1 MVWTNDVAYSFGAG
15 QAAWGGVKDSGFG
28 RTHSKHGLY
37 EFSRV
42 KFTDQ
47 DRGRLRSPWWYPY
60 DARVIEGFRGVL
72 RAPVQ
77 DWEHGRGKRRVALPP
92 RTSATLSSTRRE

>member
-37 EFSRV
+37 ECSRV
-42 KFTDQ
+42 KFTDH

-60 DARVIEGFRGVL
+60 DARVVDGFRGVL
-72 RAPVQ
+72 GALYGSGARARLGAA
-77 DWEHGRGKRRVALPP
+77 WRFRRGLLRLARRY
-92 RTSATLSSTRRE
+92 RG